1 MRAVVVAVGA
11 LLAAPVSAGAEQHTV
26 AVPGKLFSPAQVTVV
41 VGDEVVWR
49 NSDLLEHDVLAV
61 DGSFGSGV
69 LGRFGSF
76 TVRFDRAGAHP
87 YLCTVHAFMRGQV
100 DAVAAVLRGP
110 GAAVLAGEPVRL
122 AGRAAPGAPV
132 TLEHRL
138 ADGSWHAVG
147 SAAAGADGAFS
158 FAVAAAEGA
167 VYRVVTAAGASRE
180 VALAVAAAVEAGIRV
195 RPGHHRARVRVS
207 TRPASPGLR
216 AVLQRYSRERFM
228 WRRID
233 HARLDARGRAR
244 FMVSSARGGRV
255 RVLLARSVRGQA
267 LAVTDVVRV
276 HDGTPASDPAARRG
290 EPAPGHGHH

>member
-1 MRAVVVAVGA
+1 MRAVVVAVGT

-49 NSDLLEHDVLAV
+49 NSDLLAHDVLAV

-76 TVRFDRAGAHP
+76 SVRFDRAGAHP
-87 YLCTVHAFMRGQV
+87 YLCTVHPFMRGQV
-100 DAVAAVLRGP
+100 EAVAAVLRGP
-110 GAAVLAGEPVRL
+110 QAAVLAGEPVRL
-122 AGRAAPGAPV
+122 EGRAAPGAPV

-138 ADGSWHAVG
+138 QGASWHAVANG
-147 SAAAGADGAFS
+147 VAGADGAFS

-167 VYRVVTAAGASRE
+167 VYRAVTVAGASPE
-180 VALAVAAAVEAGIRV
+180 LALAVTAAVEAEIRV
-195 RPGHHRARVRVS
+195 RPGHHRTRVRLR
-207 TRPASPGLR
+207 TRPASPGLT

-233 HARLDARGRAR
+233 HARLDARGRAQ
-244 FMVSSARGGRV
+244 FGLSSARGGRV

-276 HDGTPASDPAARRG
+276 HDGARASDPAAPRG